1 MRLLIMTTLCVVLF
15 AEWVGHVNGQ
25 TNPNGSSLDGSAATL
40 YVTKGDIQAFS
51 KRLDNA
57 ETTQELLDATTDLSA
72 LYLRVVGDPRF
83 ARSKVLQ
90 ANRGRIAAKLQ
101 QAAKKIKRLDV
112 DTNRESTRSTR
123 NRQPESWVE
132 PNPEAFVTRV
142 IDQQLCLSAHAM
154 GATGPAMYFA
164 SGMHGTSGYVN
175 QQRMAGNL
183 GDLGPALLQLIQS
196 VIHPDF
202 WNVNGGSGRAHYYQA
217 QRVLV
222 VTATMRVHEDMT
234 SLLNRLR

>member
-1 MRLLIMTTLCVVLF
+1 MRFLMTTTLLVFLLL
-15 AEWVGHVNGQ
+15 GLNGPIEGQ
-25 TNPNGSSLDGSAATL
+25 PNSGRSTADDSAATL

-51 KRLDNA
+51 RRLDDA
-57 ETTQELLDATTDLSA
+57 ATLQELLDATTDLTA
-72 LYLRVVGDPRF
+72 LYLRIVADPRF
-83 ARSKVLQ
+83 SRSKVLQ

-101 QAAKKIKRLDV
+101 QAVKRIKRSGAETDQV
-112 DTNRESTRSTR
+112 DPYDLAAEPVMQTSRD
-123 NRQPESWVE
+123 QWV
-132 PNPEAFVTRV
+132 ARV
-142 IDQQLCLSAHAM
+142 VDQQLCLSAHAV

-164 SGMHGTSGYVN
+164 SGMHGTSGYFN
-175 QQRMAGNL
+175 QHRRAGNP

-202 WNVNGGSGRAHYYQA
+202 WNVNGGSGRAHYYRA

-234 SLLNRLR
+234 SLLSRLR